1 MNKTSAT
8 AAAIFSLIIFTT
20 LLHLPISAAAAVGQ
34 ATTATGD
41 NFIKTSCNSTLYRKL
56 CFRSLSPYSS
66 EIRSDPKLLA
76 LKSLNITL
84 KVTQSASKL
93 MKRIARIPGVTG
105 AAADCVEE
113 VDDAVDALSKSI
125 GELRGAPKGGGPGF
139 CRVID
144 DVETFVSAAE
154 TFDETCIDG
163 FEEAAGMA
171 GGDSKVNRN
180 ARKIV
185 EKRVKK
191 VEKYTSN
198 CLALVDLY
206 ASVEFRHVRC

>member
-1 MNKTSAT
+1 MNRT
-8 AAAIFSLIIFTT
+8 IF
-20 LLHLPISAAAAVGQ
+20 LLSILAAAAVLSAAD
-34 ATTATGD
+34 ATSSPPQTSD
-41 NFIKTSCNSTLYRKL
+41 DFIKTSCNSTLYRKL
-56 CFRSLSPYSS
+56 CFRSLSPYAS
-66 EIRSDPKLLA
+66 EIGSDPKLLA

-84 KVTQSASKL
+84 KVTKSASKL

-113 VDDAVDALSKSI
+113 VESAVDALSTSI
-125 GELRGAPKGGGPGF
+125 GEFRGASPGGGGPGF

-144 DVETFVSAAE
+144 DVETFVGAAE
-154 TFDETCIDG
+154 TYEETCLDG

-171 GGDSKVNRN
+171 GGSSAVNRN
-180 ARKIV
+180 AKKIV

-206 ASVEFRHVRC
+206 ASAEFRHVKC